1 MPALL
6 LRDHERFAQHYSLHG
21 SSSKAAKES
30 GFHAH
35 RGAQLLR
42 KPEIVKRI
50 QELNAEQFAHVGV
63 TAETIK
69 GELARVAF
77 ASARD
82 LFDEDGKMIA
92 PHELSD
98 DVAATIAGI
107 DVEVRKEASGTFG
120 TPHREYQVVKVRR
133 VDKMAA
139 LGLLARHFK
148 IVGAED
154 DGVNAL
160 ANALADRLNAAK
172 RRINGADTPMVEE
185 VNPAEYRP
193 LVTDSEPETIDAL
206 PHHSPQPQ
214 EMQHEDKLW

>member
-6 LRDHERFAQHYSLHG
+6 DKRHEAFAQHYCVHG
-21 SSSKAAKES
+21 HAGKAAAAV
-30 GFHAH
+30 GLRAI

-42 KPEIVKRI
+42 RPEVVKRI

-77 ASARD
+77 ASVRD
-82 LFDEDGKMIA
+82 LYDDEGNLLA

-107 DVEVRKEASGTFG
+107 DVEVRKEASGTYG
-120 TPHREYQVVKVRR
+120 APHREYQVVKVRR

-185 VNPAEYRP
+185 VNPADYRP

-206 PHHSPQPQ
+206 PNHSQQ
-214 EMQHEDKLW
+214 EHTHEDKLW